1 AGGMGAALLGML
13 NARLRPGIEIVTE
26 TLCLDEAVR
35 DADLVITGEGRLDSQ
50 SIHGKT
56 PIGVARVAKRHGV
69 PVIAIAGSLTSDY
82 QVVHQHGIDA
92 AFSVLDGIVTLEE
105 ALAGADRNLQVT
117 ARNVAAVWR
126 LAQG

>member
-1 AGGMGAALLGML
+1 M
-13 NARLRPGIEIVTE
+13 
-26 TLCLDEAVR
+26 
-35 DADLVITGEGRLDSQ
+35 
-50 SIHGKT
+50 
-56 PIGVARVAKRHGV
+56 ARVAKRHGV

-117 ARNVAAVWR
+117 ARNGGGVATGAR
-126 LAQG
+126 GRPTGIACCCYRFRCTTFPLQ